1 MSEKIGSAFSSPMPR
16 AVEAL
21 VRLALSKLVL

>member
-1 MSEKIGSAFSSPMPR
+1 MGSAFSSPMPR
-16 AVEAL
+16 AVLAL